1 MGSRSGLHKVPAA
14 SSRLV
19 TFEGSCCINQVRPVQ
34 PRGSVREGHE
44 ARVAELGPVRQGAV
58 REPKLICRDRQARR
72 SVSRPGL
79 SLGLIVESPISLHQT
94 KGVRGKE
101 WGGGR
106 EGGKPERQFEA
117 GWLLSSLTPAK
128 RLIYIRSS
136 GEILQQVG
144 NLLKS
149 QVLDLCNSMIGKS
162 HIKTTFSVWH
172 SRVAV

>member
-106 EGGKPERQFEA
+106 EGGGSQRDN
-117 GWLLSSLTPAK
+117 LK
-128 RLIYIRSS
+128 RMAF
-136 GEILQQVG
+136 V
-144 NLLKS
+144 
-149 QVLDLCNSMIGKS
+149 
-162 HIKTTFSVWH
+162 
-172 SRVAV
+172 